1 MLYIDEIQTNAQ
13 QQWQTSKYKLII
25 YSILHKKDVKNIT
38 SMDLIQ
44 INPYF

>member
-13 QQWQTSKYKLII
+13 QQWQTSKYKSII
-25 YSILHKKDVKNIT
+25 YNILHKKDVKNIT